1 MKKPDNTKF
10 IVPGELYI
18 HRFLAREGPPVYYI
32 VWNKQ
37 SSRVFTDRKAILK
50 HIKWPIKTPTG
61 DAIREWLDQF
71 DDPETNQKELDMQQ
85 VFKEGW
91 GPEAH
96 ENTKMI
102 T

>member
-1 MKKPDNTKF
+1 LKKLDNSKF
-10 IVPGELYI
+10 VVPGELYI

-37 SSRVFTDRKAILK
+37 SSKVFTDQKAILK

-61 DAIREWLDQF
+61 DAIREWFTQF
-71 DDPETNQKELDMQQ
+71 EDPTAAEKELDMSRIY
-85 VFKEGW
+85 KEGW

-96 ENTKMI
+96 EDTKMI

>member
-1 MKKPDNTKF
+1 MKKSEKY

-18 HRFLAREGPPVYYI
+18 HRYLAREGPSPYYI
-32 VWNKQ
+32 VWQKD
-37 SSRVFTDRKAILK
+37 SAKVFTDEKAILK
-50 HIKWPIKTPTG
+50 HIKWPVKTPTG
-61 DAIREWLDQF
+61 DAIREWFQQF
-71 DDPETNQKELDMQQ
+71 EAVEAPAEELNMEKIY
-85 VFKEGW
+85 KEGW